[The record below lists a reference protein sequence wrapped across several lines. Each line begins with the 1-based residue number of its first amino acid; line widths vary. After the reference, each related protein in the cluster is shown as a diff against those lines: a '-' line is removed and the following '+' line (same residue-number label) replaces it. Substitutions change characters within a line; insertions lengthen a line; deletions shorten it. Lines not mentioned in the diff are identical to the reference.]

1 MYLLLDPSIKNEI
14 HLALF
19 EEDGRFDRVFSGRNR
34 ELLFCIDK
42 FLRERKLTKEDV
54 AGIMVVVG
62 AGSFT
67 STRIAAVVAN
77 AFAYVRHTPVL
88 AISEEQVDNAQALI
102 PELLAQ
108 PKGQYVSATYS
119 GAPHVTLPTRRR

>member
-1 MYLLLDPSIKNEI
+1 MFLLINPSQKDEI
-14 HLALF
+14 HLFLF
-19 EEDGRFDRVFSGRNR
+19 DEEKRVDKTFSGPNR

-42 FLRERKLTKEDV
+42 FLREQKLTKEDV